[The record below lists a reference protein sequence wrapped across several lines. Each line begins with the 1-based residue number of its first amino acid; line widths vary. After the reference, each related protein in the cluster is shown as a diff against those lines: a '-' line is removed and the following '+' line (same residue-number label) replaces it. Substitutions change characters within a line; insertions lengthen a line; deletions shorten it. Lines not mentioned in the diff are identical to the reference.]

1 MCMIFMIYDLEY
13 LMIIIIIKKKY
24 KKKKEKNIMIKVD
37 DTFFLHRKLAVY
49 NILNSFCILECA
61 VTLYCNSTN
70 K

>member
-1 MCMIFMIYDLEY
+1 
-13 LMIIIIIKKKY
+13 
-24 KKKKEKNIMIKVD
+24 MIKVD